1 MKKEI
6 KNIVK
11 LIILFIILFISLLLN
26 NNQREDIIIFNYCI
40 DGDTF
45 NALID
50 NNPTTIRLLAV
61 NTPENTNKKEYYGE
75 ESSNYTC
82 ELLKSAQQIKIEYD
96 NNSDLKDKYQR
107 TLGWIFI
114 DDKLLQLFIIENG
127 YGEVKYLYGDYKYT
141 DKLLKA
147 ETTAKTNKLGIWK
160 ED

>member
-1 MKKEI
+1 MKKE
-6 KNIVK
+6 KKK
-11 LIILFIILFISLLLN
+11 LIELTILIIILLISLLFKN
-26 NNQREDIIIFNYCI
+26 ETREDIIKFNYCI

-82 ELLKSAQQIKIEYD
+82 ELLKKAKQIKIEYD
-96 NNSDLKDKYQR
+96 DNSNLKDKYKR

-114 DDKLLQLFIIENG
+114 DENLLQLSLIDKG
-127 YGEVKYLYGDYKYT
+127 YAEVKYLYGEYKYT
-141 DKLLKA
+141 DILKTA
-147 ETTAKTNKLGIWK
+147 EKAAKTKKIGIWK
-160 ED
+160 

>member
-6 KNIVK
+6 KTLAK
-11 LIILFIILFISLLLN
+11 LIILFILLFISLLLN
-26 NNQREDIIIFNYCI
+26 NNQREELIIFNYCI

-82 ELLKSAQQIKIEYD
+82 ELLNSAQQIKIEYD

-114 DDKLLQLFIIENG
+114 DDKLLQLSIIENG

-141 DKLLKA
+141 DILLKA
-147 ETTAKTNKLGIWK
+147 EATAKINKIGIWK
-160 ED
+160 Q

>member
-1 MKKEI
+1 MKKE
-6 KNIVK
+6 KKK
-11 LIILFIILFISLLLN
+11 LIELTILIIILLISLLFKN
-26 NNQREDIIIFNYCI
+26 ETREDIIKFNYCI

-82 ELLKSAQQIKIEYD
+82 ELLNSAQQIKIEYD

-114 DDKLLQLFIIENG
+114 DDKLLQLSIIENG

-141 DKLLKA
+141 DILKTA
-147 ETTAKTNKLGIWK
+147 EKAAKTKKIGIWK
-160 ED
+160 

>member
-1 MKKEI
+1 MKKE
-6 KNIVK
+6 KKK
-11 LIILFIILFISLLLN
+11 LIELTILIIILLISLLFKN
-26 NNQREDIIIFNYCI
+26 ETREDIIKFNYCI

-114 DDKLLQLFIIENG
+114 DDKLLQLSIIENG

-141 DKLLKA
+141 DILKTA
-147 ETTAKTNKLGIWK
+147 EKAAKTKKLGIWK
-160 ED
+160 